1 MPATASRRGAEFGL
15 QTKRSWIVPHDAAD
29 QRLVVTPFGARETSI
44 PGLFVVDMK
53 QIEDDRGVVREFY
66 RRSDF
71 GTSLPRLGAWAQ
83 LNVTET
89 QQGAIR
95 GLHGEQTNKF
105 VGVVAGGAFG
115 AYLDARPTSPTY
127 GKVET
132 VALHQGVAVLVSTG
146 ICNGFQAV
154 APGTTQYL
162 YCFDQEWQPGMAG
175 TSVNPLDGDLAIR
188 WPIVIDPN
196 DRTLLSE
203 KDAAL
208 PGLSDIRARQN
219 PP

>member
-1 MPATASRRGAEFGL
+1 VTSFG
-15 QTKRSWIVPHDAAD
+15 V
-29 QRLVVTPFGARETSI
+29 RETSI
-44 PGLFVVDMK
+44 PGLFIVDMK

-71 GTSLPRLGAWAQ
+71 ETLLPTLGPWVQ

-89 QQGAIR
+89 QQGVIR

-105 VGVVAGGAFG
+105 VGVVVGGAFG
-115 AYLDARPTSPTY
+115 VYLDARSTSPTH

-132 VALHQGVAVLVSTG
+132 VALHQGVGVLVSAG

-154 APGTTQYL
+154 VPGTTQYL
-162 YCFDQEWQPGMAG
+162 YCFDEEWQPDMAG
-175 TSVNPLDGDLAIR
+175 TSVNPLDRDLGIR
-188 WPIVIDPN
+188 WPIVIDPS

-208 PGLSDIRARQN
+208 PRFSALCPEADAAL
-219 PP
+219 

>member
-1 MPATASRRGAEFGL
+1 
-15 QTKRSWIVPHDAAD
+15 VPGDAAD
-29 QRLVVTPFGARETSI
+29 QRLVVTPFGACETSI
-44 PGLFVVDMK
+44 PGLFIVHMK

-71 GTSLPRLGAWAQ
+71 GTLPPTLGPWAQ

-105 VGVVAGGAFG
+105 VGVVGGGAFG
-115 AYLDARPTSPTY
+115 VYLDARPISPSY

-132 VALHQGVAVLVSTG
+132 VMLHLGVGVLVSTG

-154 APGTTQYL
+154 APGTTQYV

-175 TSVNPLDGDLAIR
+175 TSVNPLDPDLAIR
-188 WPIVIDPN
+188 WPIVIDPS

-208 PGLSDIRARQN
+208 PCFSELGPEAEMRLCDPRDR
-219 PP
+219 

>member
-1 MPATASRRGAEFGL
+1 M
-15 QTKRSWIVPHDAAD
+15 
-29 QRLVVTPFGARETSI
+29 TPFGARETSI

-53 QIEDDRGVVREFY
+53 EIGDDRGVVREFY

-71 GTSLPRLGAWAQ
+71 GNSLPTLGPWVQ
-83 LNVTET
+83 VNLTET
-89 QQGAIR
+89 RQGAIR

-105 VGVVAGGAFG
+105 VGVVAGGALG
-115 AYLDARPTSPTY
+115 VYLDARPTSPTY

-132 VALHQGVAVLVSTG
+132 LALHQGVGVLVTTG

-154 APGTTQYL
+154 ASGTTQHL

-175 TSVNPLDGDLAIR
+175 TSVNPLDRDLAIR
-188 WPIVIDPN
+188 WPIVIDPS

-208 PGLSDIRARQN
+208 PCFSELGLEAETRL
-219 PP
+219 

>member
-1 MPATASRRGAEFGL
+1 
-15 QTKRSWIVPHDAAD
+15 VPGDAAD
-29 QRLVVTPFGARETSI
+29 QRLVVTPFGACETSI
-44 PGLFVVDMK
+44 PGLFLVHMK
-53 QIEDDRGVVREFY
+53 QIEDDGGVVREFY

-71 GTSLPRLGAWAQ
+71 ETSLPRLGPWVQ

-95 GLHGEQTNKF
+95 GLHGERTNKF

-132 VALHQGVAVLVSTG
+132 VALHQGVGVLVSAG
-146 ICNGFQAV
+146 ICNGFQAA

-175 TSVNPLDGDLAIR
+175 TSVNPLDRDLAIR
-188 WPIVIDPN
+188 WPIVIDPS

-203 KDAAL
+203 RDAEL
-208 PGLSDIRARQN
+208 PCLFDVRARRD

>member
-1 MPATASRRGAEFGL
+1 VDRADNA
-15 QTKRSWIVPHDAAD
+15 VD
-29 QRLVVTPFGARETSI
+29 QRLVVTPFGARDTSI

-53 QIEDDRGVVREFY
+53 QIGDDRGVVREFY
-66 RRSDF
+66 RQSDF
-71 GTSLPRLGAWAQ
+71 GSSLPTLGPWAQ

-89 QQGAIR
+89 RHGAIR

-115 AYLDARPTSPTY
+115 VYLDARPTSPTY

-132 VALHQGVAVLVSTG
+132 VALHQGVGVLVSAG
-146 ICNGFQAV
+146 ICNGFQAL

-175 TSVNPLDGDLAIR
+175 TSVNPLDHDLAIR
-188 WPIVIDPN
+188 WPIVIDPS
-196 DRTLLSE
+196 DRTSLSE

-208 PGLSDIRARQN
+208 PCFFELGPEAHATL
-219 PP
+219 

>member
-1 MPATASRRGAEFGL
+1 MIAAWCESSTGAATSRPRFPGSDPG
-15 QTKRSWIVPHDAAD
+15 SSS
-29 QRLVVTPFGARETSI
+29 TS
-44 PGLFVVDMK
+44 L
-53 QIEDDRGVVREFY
+53 
-66 RRSDF
+66 RRS
-71 GTSLPRLGAWAQ
+71 R
-83 LNVTET
+83 
-89 QQGAIR
+89 AIR

-132 VALHQGVAVLVSTG
+132 VALHQGVGVLVSAG
-146 ICNGFQAV
+146 ICNGFQAA

-175 TSVNPLDGDLAIR
+175 TSVNPLDRDLAIR
-188 WPIVIDPN
+188 WPIVIDPS

-208 PGLSDIRARQN
+208 PCLSELGPEAEMRLCDPRDR
-219 PP
+219 